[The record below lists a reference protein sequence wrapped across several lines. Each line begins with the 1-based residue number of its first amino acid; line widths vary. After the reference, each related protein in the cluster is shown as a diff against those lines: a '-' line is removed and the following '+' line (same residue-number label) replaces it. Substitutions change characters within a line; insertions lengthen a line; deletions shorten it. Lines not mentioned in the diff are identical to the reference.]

1 MSRAGVRKS
10 AILQA
15 RDGIAEQIQNPQSLG
30 SGCVES
36 PTRGKEKRK
45 VSLYLSHELA
55 HSAPNIASSDGG
67 LKKNHL
73 WINKKKNIKE
83 VEAIKVLCMYADD
96 DVILF
101 SNDR

>member
-1 MSRAGVRKS
+1 MALQSRYK
-10 AILQA
+10 ILKVWAVDVWKAQP
-15 RDGIAEQIQNPQSLG
+15 E
-30 SGCVES
+30 
-36 PTRGKEKRK
+36 EKRNERFLSI
-45 VSLYLSHELA
+45 SLMNSLIRPPTLHQATE
-55 HSAPNIASSDGG
+55 GK
-67 LKKNHL
+67 KKNHL